1 MYPSRFEYLAPTSV
15 EEVIAALG
23 EREGAKV
30 MAGGQSLIPV
40 LKLRVASVDTVVDV
54 NRVAGLDGV
63 EEADGGLRIGAL
75 VRHVEADTRNFANYK
90 VELFFEDQ

>member
-1 MYPSRFEYLAPTSV
+1 VYPSRFEYLAPTSV

-40 LKLRVASVDTVVDV
+40 LKLRVA
-54 NRVAGLDGV
+54 
-63 EEADGGLRIGAL
+63 
-75 VRHVEADTRNFANYK
+75 
-90 VELFFEDQ
+90 